1 MRKCVYLQKITVLGG
16 GVSPEIDLVKCTT
29 VLKEA
34 WPNFIREGFPKEVTA
49 ELGFKEVGSY

>member
-1 MRKCVYLQKITVLGG
+1 MRKCVYLQKVTVL

-49 ELGFKEVGSY
+49 ELGFKEVGSH